1 MRSAYD
7 EAVAYLYGLGN
18 EVAAMKL
25 GLESVAR
32 LLARLGDPH
41 LAFPSA
47 IVAGTN
53 GKGST
58 ACMIESIARRSGL
71 RTGLYSSPHLVSIEE
86 RIRVAGRSVSPERF
100 AALAARVRETAEALV
115 DEGALEAPPTF
126 FEQVTAVAFL
136 EFASHPVDLAVLEVG
151 MGGRLDATNVVSPL
165 VAVVTSIGLDH
176 QQYLGATLAEIAA
189 EKAAVI
195 KPGAAAVVAH
205 QPVEALEPI
214 MDRCLAVD
222 VLPVF
227 AGEPEIHHSE
237 NGRFTFSYETEADR
251 YERLTLGLRGRHQ
264 VENAMVAV
272 HAAEALRRFG
282 LGIPR
287 AAVADGLASA
297 EWPGRLEMVLG
308 APPVLL
314 DGAHNAAGAAALR
327 AYLDEFCHC
336 PVTLVF
342 GAMEDK
348 QVVEMAETLF
358 PAARAVVLTCPAT
371 PRAADP
377 TRLAAS
383 LPAAGGGGRP
393 VVTRTVEEALAW
405 AFHATPRDGLVCVAG
420 SLYLVGEVKAR
431 LASRAPFAP
440 AEKRP

>member
-1 MRSAYD
+1 MRNAFD
-7 EAVAYLYGLGN
+7 EAVEYLYGLGN

-25 GLESVAR
+25 GLESVSR

-41 LAFPSA
+41 LGLPTV

-58 ACMIESIARRSGL
+58 SCMIESIARRAGL
-71 RTGLYSSPHLVSIEE
+71 RTGLYTSPHLVSIEE
-86 RIRVAGRSVSPERF
+86 RIRIAGRPITRERF
-100 AALAARVRETAEALV
+100 AALAAEVRDAAEALV
-115 DEGALEAPPTF
+115 DEGALAAPPTF

-136 EFASHPVDLAVLEVG
+136 ELASHPVDLAVLEVG

-165 VAVVTSIGLDH
+165 VAVITSIGLDH
-176 QQYLGATLAEIAA
+176 QQYLGETLAEIAA

-195 KPGAAAVVAH
+195 KPGAAAIVAH
-205 QPVEALEPI
+205 QPVEALDPI
-214 MDRCLAVD
+214 MNRCLAVD

-251 YERLTLGLRGRHQ
+251 YERLALGLRGRHQ

-272 HAAEALRRFG
+272 HAAEALRRA
-282 LGIPR
+282 GIGVPR
-287 AAVADGLASA
+287 NAIVEGLAAA
-297 EWPGRLEMVLG
+297 EWPGRLEMLLG
-308 APPVLL
+308 APAVLL

-348 QVVEMAETLF
+348 QIVEMAETLF
-358 PAARAVVLTCPAT
+358 PASRAVVLTRPST
-371 PRAADP
+371 PRASDP
-377 TRLAAS
+377 ARIAAS

-405 AFHATPRDGLVCVAG
+405 AYHATPRDGLICVAG

-431 LASRAPFAP
+431 LASRAPFVP
-440 AEKRP
+440 VEKRP